1 MSDNEGLTKPKK
13 KERSEAQKQAFQKAR
28 EARARYLEQQK
39 QKELAGMP
47 DDPKLKKKTYKQVQ
61 DELYGRTE
69 QQKKQNF
76 QDLKES
82 EEESIE
88 DDEPSEAESED
99 ISEVFIKPPPKKK
112 PVKEVKPKKKPKEKY
127 PESDSDLQATES
139 EGDQIVIIKKKK
151 KKNTKKKPKQ
161 KYIES
166 SEEET
171 EEESEE
177 SSEEEKVSR
186 YTKTQQ
192 NRKTKSKITVDPVPT
207 RYYFAN

>member
-28 EARARYLEQQK
+28 EARAKYLEQQK

-112 PVKEVKPKKKPKEKY
+112 PVKEVKPKKKPKQKY
-127 PESDSDLQATES
+127 PDSDSDLQATES

-151 KKNTKKKPKQ
+151 KKDTKKKPKQ

-192 NRKTKSKITVDPVPT
+192 NRKTKAKITIDPVPS